1 LYLCQINFLLNT
13 RMFKVKSWQRI
24 QFFFIFFL
32 VFTVNAADG
41 VGRNKIIN
49 NSLTGLFFETKESS
63 PINNLVVDL
72 DLSVFLSEYSVD
84 RSGPKY
90 NCLKSLV
97 GSVVVRAIFDEEK
110 KKLFI
115 NRVNDVNYGIELI
128 ALLFLLILT
137 LLGFSIYF
145 CVRERRCL
153 KVIERCNVEL
163 KSLHARAEKSLKAKE
178 VLLGEVHHRVK
189 NNLQMVVSL
198 LNIEARQ
205 NKMISVQDFVEK
217 AEGRIEVFALIHGN
231 LSEIENEG
239 KIVLN
244 EYVGNLLSNIFDL
257 YTDEKIVVNLNASG
271 ILLDTRTATSI
282 GLIINELVC
291 NSVKHAFTDE
301 VEGVITI
308 RIKNTDG
315 CDYKLFYG
323 DNGLGCKSIG
333 EKKKSLGLKLVDM
346 IVAQMDGEVLY
357 VDSPGCNYEI
367 NFRDVTEST
376 KKNKNYET

>member
-1 LYLCQINFLLNT
+1 
-13 RMFKVKSWQRI
+13 MFKVKSWQRI

-189 NNLQMVVSL
+189 NNLQMVISL